1 MTKQNNI
8 VIIGGTACG
17 PKAAARA
24 RRLDQSAK
32 ITIIEQKDNLS
43 TATCGLP
50 YYISGVIPGEG
61 ELVARQTD
69 YFRNVMDMEVF
80 TGTKALSIDRQA
92 HNVEIVK
99 LKTERRSTI
108 EYDKLVIATGSL
120 PSIPNWEGFTL
131 KGTEGVPPEEK
142 NLEGIFTLSNI
153 PDASAIRSYVS
164 NLKNR
169 DVVIVGAGLIGLEM
183 AEAFVTLGL
192 KVTVLEALGWCL
204 PALLDSE
211 IAAHIETHLRAK
223 GVKAIF
229 GQRVTGFRGNKDG
242 HIRKVVVGNT
252 ELDASLVLLS
262 LGVRPDVS
270 LAKDAGLTIGT
281 TGGLSV
287 NQYLQTSDP
296 DIYAGG
302 DCVEV
307 VNLITQKKT
316 LVPMGSTAN
325 KHGRIIGTNV
335 TGGNDIFPGVL
346 GTAIAKV
353 FDYNVGRVGLSE
365 SQVKEA
371 GYDTAMSLVPSFD
384 HATYYPGARDI
395 LVKLVADKSS
405 GKLLGGQVVGTGDAA
420 KRIDVLAAALT
431 FGATIDDLANLDLSY
446 APPYNSAMD
455 PLHNAANV
463 IRNKQAGYARSLT
476 PQEVR
481 NKLENEERFV
491 LLDVRSPGEW
501 RAQRIEAEQ
510 VKLLPLPELRKRIGE
525 LSKEDEIVV
534 FCRTSIRAY
543 QAQRI
548 LDGAGFKKVRFMD
561 GSLAAW
567 PYETSVKPPAE

>member
-24 RRLDQSAK
+24 RRCDPTAK

-61 ELVARQTD
+61 DLVARQTD
-69 YFRNVMDMEVF
+69 YFRNVMDMKVF
-80 TGTKALSIDRQA
+80 TGTRVLSIDRQA
-92 HNVEIVK
+92 HNVEMAD
-99 LKTERRSTI
+99 LKTDQRSTI
-108 EYDKLVIATGSL
+108 EYDKLVIATGAF
-120 PSIPNWEGFTL
+120 PAVPNWEGKQL
-131 KGTEGVPPEEK
+131 Q
-142 NLEGIFTLSNI
+142 GIFTLSNI

-183 AEAFVTLGL
+183 AEAFITLGL

-211 IAAHIETHLRAK
+211 IAAHVEKHLRAK
-223 GVKAIF
+223 DVKAIF
-229 GQRVTGFRGNKDG
+229 GQRVTGFQGDKDG
-242 HIRKVVVGNT
+242 HVCKVVMGNT

-262 LGVRPDVS
+262 LGVRPEVS
-270 LAKDAGLTIGT
+270 LAKDAGLTIGA

-287 NQYLQTSDP
+287 NQYLQTSDA

-302 DCVEV
+302 DCVEM

-316 LVPMGSTAN
+316 LVPLGSTAN

-353 FDYNVGRVGLSE
+353 FDYNVGRAGLNE
-365 SQVKEA
+365 SQAKEA
-371 GYDTAMSLVPSFD
+371 GYDTITSLVPTFD

-405 GKLLGGQVVGTGDAA
+405 GRLLGGQVVGTGDTS
-420 KRIDVLAAALT
+420 KRIDVLATALT
-431 FGATIDDLANLDLSY
+431 FGATVKDLANLDLSY

-463 IRNKQAGYARSLT
+463 VRNKQAGYARSLT

-510 VKLLPLPELRKRIGE
+510 VKLLPLPELRQRIGE

-534 FCRTSIRAY
+534 LCRTSIRAY

-548 LDGAGFKKVRFMD
+548 LDGAGFKNVRFMD

-567 PYETSVKPPAE
+567 PYETSFKPPAE

>member
-1 MTKQNNI
+1 MAKQNNI

-17 PKAAARA
+17 SKAAARA
-24 RRLDQSAK
+24 RRCDPSAK
-32 ITIIEQKDNLS
+32 ITIIERKDNLS

-50 YYISGVIPGEG
+50 YYISGVIRGERD
-61 ELVARQTD
+61 LVARQTV
-69 YFRNVMDMEVF
+69 YFRNVFDMRVF
-80 TGTKALSIDRQA
+80 TGTRALSIDRQA
-92 HNVEIVK
+92 HHVEIAN
-99 LKTERRSTI
+99 LKTERRSTV
-108 EYDKLVIATGSL
+108 EYNKLVIATGAL
-120 PSIPNWEGFTL
+120 PAVPNWEG
-131 KGTEGVPPEEK
+131 K
-142 NLEGIFTLSNI
+142 NLKGIFTLSNI

-164 NLKNR
+164 NLKNK
-169 DVVIVGAGLIGLEM
+169 DVVIVGAGLIGMEM

-211 IAAHIETHLRAK
+211 IAAHVEKHLRAK

-229 GQRVTGFRGNKDG
+229 GQRVTGFRGDKDG
-242 HIRKVVVGNT
+242 RVSKVVAGNT

-270 LAKDAGLTIGT
+270 LVKEAGLTIGT

-316 LVPMGSTAN
+316 LVPLGSTAN
-325 KHGRIIGTNV
+325 KHGRIIGTNL
-335 TGGNDIFPGVL
+335 TGGKDIFPGVM
-346 GTAIAKV
+346 GTAIARV
-353 FDYNVGRVGLSE
+353 FEYNVARVGLSE
-365 SQVKEA
+365 SQAKEA
-371 GYDTAMSLVPSFD
+371 GYDTATSLVPTFD

-395 LVKLVADKSS
+395 MVKLVADKSS
-405 GKLLGGQVVGTGDAA
+405 GRLLGGQVVGTGDTA
-420 KRIDVLAAALT
+420 KRIDVLATALT
-431 FGATIDDLANLDLSY
+431 FGATTEGLANLDLSY

-463 IRNKQAGYARSLT
+463 IRNKQAGIARSLT
-476 PQEVR
+476 LQEVR
-481 NKLENEERFV
+481 NKLENGERFV
-491 LLDVRSPGEW
+491 LLDVRSPVEW
-501 RAQRIEAEQ
+501 KAQRIEAEQ

-548 LDGAGFKKVRFMD
+548 LDGAGFKNVRFMD

-567 PYETSVKPPAE
+567 PYETSGKPPAE